1 MDMTAVEDM
10 HHIRAQAGTHI
21 LAEAVG
27 RNLVEVV
34 LDRE

>member
-27 RNLVEVV
+27 CILVEAVP
-34 LDRE
+34 DMA